1 MIHECEKRPDP
12 FAANTH
18 SARWK
23 NAAPAYRR
31 WHGRGGPHPHGL
43 SQASAAFCPTAV
55 SVLRRVFSAN
65 GSMRFERRE
74 QCGPSSP
81 RGSQRA
87 IRSMSPSFVLFV
99 LFVVPSSSHVEARV

>member
-1 MIHECEKRPDP
+1 
-12 FAANTH
+12 
-18 SARWK
+18 
-23 NAAPAYRR
+23 
-31 WHGRGGPHPHGL
+31 
-43 SQASAAFCPTAV
+43 
-55 SVLRRVFSAN
+55 
-65 GSMRFERRE
+65 MRFERRE